1 LVLVLEGI
9 VLILVLESIVVLRLV
24 VHVVVIVVVLRL
36 IIHLWRLVVLHVV
49 FLWVELIL
57 DVGLVVDHA
66 LRLLLCLILLC
77 ELQIFLFNSD

>member
-49 FLWVELIL
+49 FLGVELIL

-66 LRLLLCLILLC
+66 LGLLLCLVLLC
-77 ELQIFLFNSD
+77 QLQIFLFNSD